1 MGRRQSLSMFVAGF
15 VITLLTDAAPLTNNV
30 TATYTASTNKLNL
43 SGDAWNNTVTMISQ
57 NGAITLTG
65 SNGTK
70 INGLASW
77 SFNHTGAINLSGNL
91 GDGNDSLSI
100 SNSTVY
106 IPLLQLG
113 PGSDTFILTSS
124 NVAINTLDG
133 GPGSDTF
140 VIKGG
145 GSLSIKAFL
154 GFP

>member
-1 MGRRQSLSMFVAGF
+1 MSRHQSLSMLVAGF
-15 VITLLTDAAPLTNNV
+15 VITLLTAAAPLTNNV
-30 TATYTASTNKLNL
+30 TATYTASTNTLNL
-43 SGDAWNNTVTMISQ
+43 AGDASNNIMTMTSQ
-57 NGAITLTG
+57 NGMITLTG

-77 SFNHTGAINLSGNL
+77 SFNHTGAITLTGNL
-91 GDGNDSLSI
+91 GDGNDSLTI
-100 SNSTVY
+100 LNSSVN

-113 PGSDTFILTSS
+113 PGNDSFILTSS